1 MLTVMRNAGEKR
13 RLALVLCAGAALML
27 AQGVALG
34 QQRERGPARGGQERE
49 VLRGPE
55 VDHVDVPGQRGRFGG
70 SEMGNPRERGQAVPH
85 MLFMQAVRSLDTDD
99 TARGLAMSDAQ
110 RESIRK
116 IEESFRAERQKFMEE
131 NAEELRALRGQGRA
145 GEGPQRG
152 ERAQPGERARDGE
165 RARPAERPQMD
176 ERTMERAR
184 ALRER
189 APRPESTHRA
199 IFEVLNERQ
208 REHVEKTI
216 ETRRAEMQER
226 MQDTPEGRPMREGRP
241 GQDAR
246 PGDRERM
253 RRGGDGERPQRDA
266 AQRWQRVTER
276 IQELPPERRER
287 VLAAIEQM
295 LDRAEQ
301 GTQRPEPPR
310 MRDVDIPA

>member
-1 MLTVMRNAGEKR
+1 MSNMKRNSSGKR
-13 RLALVLCAGAALML
+13 RVALVLCAGTALML

-85 MLFMQAVRSLDTDD
+85 AMFMQAVRTLGADD
-99 TARGLAMSDAQ
+99 APRGLALTEAQ
-110 RESIRK
+110 RESIQK
-116 IEESFRAERQKFMEE
+116 IETAFRAERQKFMQE
-131 NAEELRALRGQGRA
+131 NADELRAIRERGR
-145 GEGPQRG
+145 
-152 ERAQPGERARDGE
+152 PGERARDGE

-176 ERTMERAR
+176 EQTMERAR

-208 REHVEKTI
+208 REHVQKTI
-216 ETRRAEMQER
+216 ETRRAEMQDR
-226 MQDTPEGRPMREGRP
+226 MQRTPAPEGRPMREGRPAPEGRP

-253 RRGGDGERPQRDA
+253 RRSGDGERPQRDA
-266 AQRWQRVTER
+266 VQRWQRVTER
-276 IQELPPERRER
+276 IQQLPPERRER